1 MEWYFYKNRV
11 ILRDV
16 ESFDLEQTFECG
28 QCFRWRRLESG
39 NWLGIVRGLVV
50 EAEKKGDDII
60 FHNMS
65 PTDFTEVWHD
75 YFDLGRDY
83 GTLQRKLAE
92 NDPIMEKAIEFA
104 PGLRLL
110 RQDFYETL
118 ISFIVSQ
125 NNNIPRIRRIIECL
139 AENYGKPV
147 EYKGQI
153 LYSFPES
160 NVLSVLSEKSF
171 ECIRAGYRAKYIIR
185 ASQQALE
192 LDISALEGM
201 DSAGVRQELLRF
213 YGVGGK
219 VADCIGLFSGL
230 MPDAFPVDRWVRRVM
245 TTLYPGSG
253 TSNEEIAAFARR
265 EFGELAGIAQQYL
278 FYYAR
283 ENRIGMDGQEDQ

>member
-110 RQDFYETL
+110 RQDFMKLSYL
-118 ISFIVSQ
+118 LSS
-125 NNNIPRIRRIIECL
+125 RRTIT
-139 AENYGKPV
+139 
-147 EYKGQI
+147 
-153 LYSFPES
+153 
-160 NVLSVLSEKSF
+160 
-171 ECIRAGYRAKYIIR
+171 YRG
-185 ASQQALE
+185 S
-192 LDISALEGM
+192 G
-201 DSAGVRQELLRF
+201 
-213 YGVGGK
+213 
-219 VADCIGLFSGL
+219 GLFSAWL
-230 MPDAFPVDRWVRRVM
+230 RITESRWNTRDRSCIPSRNQMSSVSF
-245 TTLYPGSG
+245 LKNPL
-253 TSNEEIAAFARR
+253 NA
-265 EFGELAGIAQQYL
+265 
-278 FYYAR
+278 
-283 ENRIGMDGQEDQ
+283 